1 MVKNLLSMG
10 FFIIILLSCVC
21 CASMDAV
28 AYKNR
33 GNEYLQKKEFDKAL
47 IEYKKSLKID
57 PNYPNSIYNIGI
69 VYVNQKK
76 YDEALIQYN
85 KAIEIGGDDYLNSIM
100 YESRS
105 KLYYS
110 IYKNYVLA
118 LQDCEKSLNLNPNNN
133 SAKSFLQT
141 MNLKRFNNV
150 NDAINNFVKEYPK
163 QSSAGESLWINYIG
177 YNIKEGNNNAVIVYI
192 EKPNPREQVNNS
204 QNNNTIRP
212 LSEAS
217 FVSPHIPIPLRI
229 NENLNGLY
237 YKLPERKDDAV
248 EINKEFYNAFIQYL
262 KDKVPTSAQIND
274 IKNRASQQEMGRI
287 QAENARMYTRIFEVL
302 EREVPGQN
310 FMEWV
315 INTRDQFVNE
325 INRNNQ
331 GDNVINTYYR
341 NVFTSDGRLI
351 SRDLIAKITAS
362 ALGSD
367 RYGRIINISTQY
379 LSRDGYYDINSYTAT
394 AQIIGILIIKELC
407 RQRINF

>member
-1 MVKNLLSMG
+1 MFKNLLLMV

-28 AYKNR
+28 AYKDR
-33 GNEYLQKKEFDKAL
+33 GNEYLKKNEFDKAL

-57 PNYPNSIYNIGI
+57 PNYPNAIYNIGI
-69 VYVNQKK
+69 VYVYQKK

-85 KAIEIGGDDYLNSIM
+85 KAIEICRDDNLKSIM

-105 KLYYS
+105 RLYYS
-110 IYKNYVLA
+110 IYRNYFLA
-118 LQDCEKSLNLNPNNN
+118 LQDCEKSINLNPNNN
-133 SAKSFLQT
+133 SAKSFFQN

-150 NDAINNFVKEYPK
+150 NDAINYFVKEYPK
-163 QSSAGESLWINYIG
+163 QSSAGESLWVNYIG
-177 YNIKEGNNNAVIVYI
+177 YHIVEGNNNRVIIYI
-192 EKPNPREQVNNS
+192 EKPNPRDEVNNS
-204 QNNNTIRP
+204 QNNTVRP
-212 LSEAS
+212 LRELS
-217 FVSPHIPIPLRI
+217 FIPPHISIPLII
-229 NENLNGLY
+229 NENLNGIY
-237 YKLPERKDDAV
+237 FKFPDRKGDAV
-248 EINKEFYNAFIQYL
+248 EINKEFYNAFIKYL
-262 KDKVPTSAQIND
+262 KEKVPTSAQKDD

-287 QAENARMYTRIFEVL
+287 QDENARMYKRIFEVL

-331 GDNVINTYYR
+331 SDNVINTYYH

-351 SRDLIAKITAS
+351 SRDLLTKITAS

-379 LSRDGYYDINSYTAT
+379 LSRDGYYDINTYTAT

-407 RQRINF
+407 RQKINS